1 MKNRKRLVI
10 ILIVFIVLCIVAIVL
25 VSIVNMNR
33 SDNKSDEAEGFEF
46 NKDVDDA
53 DTNKKHWEYICSTIE
68 KNLETYETIKEVN
81 VQPVVY
87 DDYLLNKEIV
97 VNVSLQE
104 GNTLDSELQKSI
116 ETYVYTVID
125 CEKVTIVEEKE

>member
-10 ILIVFIVLCIVAIVL
+10 ILIVFIVLCIAAIVL
-25 VSIVNMNR
+25 VSVVSMNG
-33 SDNKSDEAEGFEF
+33 SDNKSDEAERFEF
-46 NKDVDDA
+46 NKDMDDT
-53 DTNKKHWEYICSTIE
+53 DTNKKHWEFICSTIE

-104 GNTLDSELQKSI
+104 GNTLDGELQKSI

-125 CEKVTIVEEKE
+125 CEKVTIVEDKE